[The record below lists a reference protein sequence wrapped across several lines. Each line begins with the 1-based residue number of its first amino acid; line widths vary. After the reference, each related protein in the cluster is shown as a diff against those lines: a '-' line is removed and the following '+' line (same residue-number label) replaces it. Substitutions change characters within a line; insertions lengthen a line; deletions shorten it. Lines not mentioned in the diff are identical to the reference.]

1 MAKSS
6 QSSFRRILVTR
17 ILLVFVPVLLL
28 GEMVALNKARSSLLN
43 TAQQNLT
50 ESAVNKGEK
59 IIDDIAGLRSNL
71 ITASQT
77 KVIQSGSSV
86 EIQQFL
92 KQLKKQLPTQIDC
105 LQVTRIKKGEIIA
118 SSCGN
123 QEITPSDLSPDIDT
137 VDIRFVKKIGEESK
151 LRVSFLLP
159 SDHTLD
165 ETHCAIL
172 V

>member
-59 IIDDIAGLRSNL
+59 IIDDIAGLRYNL

-77 KVIQSGSSV
+77 KVIQSGSYV

-92 KQLKKQLPTQIDC
+92 KQLK
-105 LQVTRIKKGEIIA
+105 
-118 SSCGN
+118 
-123 QEITPSDLSPDIDT
+123 
-137 VDIRFVKKIGEESK
+137 
-151 LRVSFLLP
+151 
-159 SDHTLD
+159 
-165 ETHCAIL
+165 
-172 V
+172 